1 MTTTKRLQKLVE
13 DIARDIENGVI
24 DCEPVDGE
32 EPTAFDYLQ
41 NALAIEYIV
50 SSSKKYLGA
59 RIMVTCGGPNIWIN
73 TRTHTIEG
81 YWGSDKAFATYGRDR
96 IGLDEALEEL
106 YMC

>member
-1 MTTTKRLQKLVE
+1 MTTVKRLQKLIE
-13 DIARDIENGVI
+13 GIAKDIENGVI
-24 DCEPVDGE
+24 DCEPVEGE

-41 NALAIEYIV
+41 NALAVEYIV
-50 SSSKKYLGA
+50 SSRKEYRGA

-73 TRTHTIEG
+73 TRTHTVEG
-81 YWGSDKAFATYGRDR
+81 YWGSDAAFAAYGRDR